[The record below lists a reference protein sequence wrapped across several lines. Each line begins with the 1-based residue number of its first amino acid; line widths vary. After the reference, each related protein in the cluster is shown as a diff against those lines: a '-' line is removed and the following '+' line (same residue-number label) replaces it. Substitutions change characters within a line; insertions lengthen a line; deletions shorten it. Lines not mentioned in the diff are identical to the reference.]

1 MIEMRHISSGYE
13 GKPVLKDFSVCFGKT
28 AFCAVMGP
36 NGSGKSTLL
45 RTIAG
50 IQPIETGEVLI
61 DGLPLT
67 QYKPLEL
74 ARKIAFVPQREDVVF
89 DFSVFEVVMMGRNP
103 YQNRWE
109 FSTPE
114 DEELV
119 EKVLEMTHLNHLKDR
134 MLGQLS
140 GGELRRAMIAR
151 AIAQQTPVILLDEP
165 LANLDVVHQFE
176 IMDILAEL
184 NQRQQVTIIIVLHD
198 FPYALQY
205 AQEILLMEEG
215 VIQQFGRTAEV
226 LTPEN
231 VEACF
236 GLGNRYEYGPDGIV
250 RKREQAS

>member
-1 MIEMRHISSGYE
+1 MIEVRHISSGYD
-13 GKPVLKDFSVCFGKT
+13 GKSVLSDFSVTFDKG

-50 IQPIETGEVLI
+50 IQPMETGEVLI
-61 DGLPLT
+61 DGLSIK
-67 QYKPLEL
+67 QYKSLEL
-74 ARKIAFVPQREDVVF
+74 ARKIAFVPQREEVVF

-114 DEELV
+114 DEKLV
-119 EKVLEMTHLNHLKDR
+119 EKVLEMTNLRHLKDR

-151 AIAQQTPVILLDEP
+151 AIAQQTPVIMLDEP

-184 NQRQQVTIIIVLHD
+184 NQQQQVTIIIVLHD

-205 AQEILLMEEG
+205 AREVLLIKEG
-215 VIQQFGRTAEV
+215 EIQQFGLTAEV
-226 LTPEN
+226 LTPDN
-231 VEACF
+231 VKACF
-236 GLGNRYEYGPDGIV
+236 GLGKRYEYGLDGIV
-250 RKREQAS
+250 RKQG

>member
-1 MIEMRHISSGYE
+1 MIEISNISSGYE
-13 GKPVLKDFSVCFGKT
+13 GKRVLRNFSVTFEKS

-45 RTIAG
+45 RSIAG
-50 IQPIETGEVLI
+50 LQLLEEGDIRI
-61 DGLPLT
+61 DGLSLS

-114 DEELV
+114 DEKLV
-119 EKVLEMTHLNHLKDR
+119 ERVLEMTNLKHLKDR

-151 AIAQQTPVILLDEP
+151 AIAQQTPIIMLDEP

-184 NQRQQVTIIIVLHD
+184 NQRQQATIIIVLHD

-205 AQEILLMEEG
+205 AQEVLLMKEG
-215 VIQQFGRTAEV
+215 EIQHFGPTSEV

-231 VEACF
+231 VQNCF
-236 GLGNRYEYGPDGIV
+236 GLGSRYEYSSDGIV
-250 RKREQAS
+250 RKRG

>member
-1 MIEMRHISSGYE
+1 MIEIRNIFSGYE
-13 GKPVLKDFSVCFGKT
+13 GKQVLRDFSVTFEKA

-45 RTIAG
+45 RAIAG
-50 IQPIETGEVLI
+50 IQPVEKGEVKI
-61 DGLPLT
+61 DGLLL
-67 QYKPLEL
+67 QDYKSIEL

-114 DEELV
+114 DEKLV
-119 EKVLEMTHLNHLKDR
+119 EKVLEMTNLKYLKDR

-151 AIAQQTPVILLDEP
+151 AIAQQTPIIMLDEP

-205 AQEILLMEEG
+205 AQEVLLMKEG
-215 VIQQFGRTAEV
+215 EIQHFGPTSEV

-231 VEACF
+231 VQNCF
-236 GLGNRYEYGPDGIV
+236 GLGSRYVYSSDGIV
-250 RKREQAS
+250 RKRG

>member
-1 MIEMRHISSGYE
+1 MIEVCHISSGYE
-13 GKPVLKDFSVCFGKT
+13 GKPVLKDFSVSFGQA

-45 RTIAG
+45 RAIAG
-50 IQPIETGEVLI
+50 LQPLEEGEIRI
-61 DGLPLT
+61 DGLSLG
-67 QYKPLEL
+67 QYKSLEL

-89 DFSVFEVVMMGRNP
+89 DFSVSEVVMMGRNP

-114 DEELV
+114 DEKLV
-119 EKVLEMTHLNHLKDR
+119 EKVLEMTNLKHLKDR

-151 AIAQQTPVILLDEP
+151 AIAQQTPIIMLDEP
-165 LANLDVVHQFE
+165 LANMDVVHQFE

-184 NQRQQVTIIIVLHD
+184 NQQQQVTIIIVLHD

-205 AQEILLMEEG
+205 AQEILLMKEG
-215 VIQQFGRTAEV
+215 EIQHFGSTSEI

-231 VEACF
+231 VKTCF
-236 GLGNRYEYGPDGIV
+236 GLGNCYEYGADGIV
-250 RKREQAS
+250 RKRG

>member
-1 MIEMRHISSGYE
+1 MITVSHIISGYE
-13 GKPVLKDFSVCFGKT
+13 GKSVLKDFSVTFEKA

-45 RTIAG
+45 RAVAG
-50 IQPIETGEVLI
+50 IHPVEKGEVKI
-61 DGLPLT
+61 DGRLLGE
-67 QYKPLEL
+67 YKPLEL

-114 DEELV
+114 DVRLV
-119 EKVLEMTHLNHLKDR
+119 NKVLEMTNLQHLKDR

-140 GGELRRAMIAR
+140 GGELRRTMIAR

-184 NQRQQVTIIIVLHD
+184 NQQQQVTIVIVLHD

-205 AQEILLMEEG
+205 AHQVLLMKEG
-215 VIQQFGRTAEV
+215 EIQQFGTTSKV
-226 LTPEN
+226 LNQEN
-231 VEACF
+231 VRDCF
-236 GLGNRYEYGPDGIV
+236 GLGSMYEYYADGIV
-250 RKREQAS
+250 RKKS

>member
-1 MIEMRHISSGYE
+1 MIEISNISSGYE
-13 GKPVLKDFSVCFGKT
+13 GKRVLRNFSVTFEKS

-45 RTIAG
+45 RSIAG
-50 IQPIETGEVLI
+50 LQLLEEGDIHV
-61 DGLPLT
+61 DGLSLS

-89 DFSVFEVVMMGRNP
+89 DFSVFEVVKGRNP

-114 DEELV
+114 DEKLV
-119 EKVLEMTHLNHLKDR
+119 ERVLEITNLKHLKDR

-151 AIAQQTPVILLDEP
+151 AIAQQTPIIMLDEP
-165 LANLDVVHQFE
+165 LAHLDVVHQFE

-205 AQEILLMEEG
+205 AQEVLLMKEG
-215 VIQQFGRTAEV
+215 EIQHFGPTSEV

-231 VEACF
+231 VQNCF
-236 GLGNRYEYGPDGIV
+236 GLGSCYVYSSDGIV
-250 RKREQAS
+250 RKRG

>member
-1 MIEMRHISSGYE
+1 MIEVRHISSGYD
-13 GKPVLKDFSVCFGKT
+13 GKHVLNDFSVTFNKA

-50 IQPIETGEVLI
+50 IQPMETGEVLI
-61 DGLPLT
+61 DGMSLR

-74 ARKIAFVPQREDVVF
+74 ARKIAFVPQREEVVF

-114 DEELV
+114 DEVLV
-119 EKVLEMTHLNHLKDR
+119 EKVLKMTNLEHLKDR

-151 AIAQQTPVILLDEP
+151 AIAQQTPVIMLDEP

-184 NQRQQVTIIIVLHD
+184 NQQQQVTIIIVLHD

-205 AQEILLMEEG
+205 AQEVLLMKEG
-215 VIQQFGRTAEV
+215 VIQQYGDTAAV
-226 LTPEN
+226 LKPEH
-231 VEACF
+231 VKACF
-236 GLGNRYEYGPDGIV
+236 GLGNRYEYGLDGIV
-250 RKREQAS
+250 RKQE